1 MVRPGKR
8 NLAAQGFR
16 IRRTCRRMRIS
27 LGGTAAL
34 QTSLKDFLH
43 PPPKGE
49 GANRRN
55 SVLAE
60 LQGPAANRAQYA
72 AISSFSPD
80 SWLTTAVFSTPQA
93 PASISVHDARNQVLL
108 FECALHIAA
117 QGSAFSRCNVHH
129 PVYHQLPEFRRQRN
143 KVSRKPCYPHYQIGI
158 KLRICMCCPY
168 LLRIQQC

>member
-1 MVRPGKR
+1 MTDAAGRRATSPSRQFVEKVRMWRPFPTECVSLASMVRPGKR

-16 IRRTCRRMRIS
+16 IRRTCHFTRR
-27 LGGTAAL
+27 TAAL

-60 LQGPAANRAQYA
+60 LQGPAADRAQYA

-80 SWLTTAVFSTPQA
+80 SWLTTAVFPHLKRLLPSLCMTHVTRFCFLNVPCISLHRAVLFQDAMSTIR
-93 PASISVHDARNQVLL
+93 STTSCLNSGDSV
-108 FECALHIAA
+108 
-117 QGSAFSRCNVHH
+117 
-129 PVYHQLPEFRRQRN
+129 
-143 KVSRKPCYPHYQIGI
+143 I
-158 KLRICMCCPY
+158 K
-168 LLRIQQC
+168 